1 MKWAELLRDRR
12 GVVFAV
18 PAGALAL
25 LVVVAAFNMDRGG
38 SKERAPSRLAEAE
51 ELLAPRQASAEELAR
66 ASSGIADQT
75 AVSLES
81 GAWIQVA
88 DGNGRLAQQY
98 SATRLEPLAGS
109 QLAMTEPRAMVYLR
123 DGRVLVLSARKGVT
137 YVPRRALESGTLEED
152 VVVRLYRPD
161 GGRAVD
167 LERDA
172 PAVVVTADEAR
183 FDGVLGEVRCDRAVR
198 VATDVGSFAG
208 EGLSLF
214 LDGEGDGVERLVV

>member
-109 QLAMTEPRAMVYLR
+109 QLAMT
-123 DGRVLVLSARKGVT
+123 
-137 YVPRRALESGTLEED
+137 
-152 VVVRLYRPD
+152 
-161 GGRAVD
+161 
-167 LERDA
+167 
-172 PAVVVTADEAR
+172 
-183 FDGVLGEVRCDRAVR
+183 
-198 VATDVGSFAG
+198 
-208 EGLSLF
+208 
-214 LDGEGDGVERLVV
+214 